1 MNVDEIIRL
10 KKSLTKALE
19 GGKINTVL
27 ELMNRLRDN
36 TPSKE
41 LLKKTEI
48 GLIIGRQR
56 VHPNPEVAKLAKEIV
71 KKWKD
76 AVSTSKTNDTSNGST
91 KSAVSES
98 KAEAA
103 RNATPKPSPTVN
115 GKPPKR
121 ENTQD
126 SLSSTPPDTPTSV
139 DSERRERNFD
149 RDRPPYK
156 NTNVTARDK
165 CVKMLYDS
173 MAFDSN
179 AGKLYFIYYTN
190 INIRYEDS
198 TLILFTTPLDI
209 LDSEMI
215 LLRATTIEKTV
226 FDQFG
231 RQVVDKYRDKLRG
244 LISNLRDKK
253 NPGLRKRV
261 VDGELQVQDFCTM
274 SKEDMASEEKKA
286 RDNEI
291 RQENLFKARGAGPTQ
306 AETDMFLC
314 GKCRNRKCTYYQMQT
329 RSADEPMT
337 TFVTCTVCNNR
348 WKAPP
353 YRIRAALWH
362 SIQYYTEFSL
372 TRDLR

>member
-1 MNVDEIIRL
+1 MNADEIIQL

-19 GGKINTVL
+19 SGKIVSVL
-27 ELMNRLRDN
+27 ELMNKLKDKV
-36 TPSKE
+36 PSKE
-41 LLKKTEI
+41 VLKRTEI

-56 VHPNPEVAKLAKEIV
+56 THPNPEVAKLAKEIV

-76 AVSTSKTNDTSNGST
+76 AVNTIKPNDIPNGFT
-91 KSAVSES
+91 KSTVPES
-98 KAEAA
+98 KAETAKSV
-103 RNATPKPSPTVN
+103 TSKPSPKVN
-115 GKPPKR
+115 GKPRPPKR

-126 SLSSTPPDTPTSV
+126 SVISSSSDTPTSIS
-139 DSERRERNFD
+139 SEKQERNFD
-149 RDRPPYK
+149 RDRPAYK
-156 NTNVTARDK
+156 STNNSARDK

-173 MAFDSN
+173 MAFDSC
-179 AGKLYFIYYTN
+179 A
-190 INIRYEDS
+190 DS
-198 TLILFTTPLDI
+198 DL
-209 LDSEMI
+209 I
-215 LLRATTIEKTV
+215 LLRAITVEKTV

-261 VDGELQVQDFCTM
+261 VDGELQVQNFCTM

-291 RQENLFKARGAGPTQ
+291 RQENLFKARGAGPAQ

-337 TFVTCTVCNNR
+337 TFVTCTVCNNH
-348 WKAPP
+348 WKDSSGDP
-353 YRIRAALWH
+353 
-362 SIQYYTEFSL
+362 
-372 TRDLR
+372 

>member
-1 MNVDEIIRL
+1 MNADDIIRL
-10 KKSLTKALE
+10 KKSLTKAIE
-19 GGKINTVL
+19 GGKIETVL
-27 ELMNRLRDN
+27 ELMNRLKDN

-56 VHPNPEVAKLAKEIV
+56 THPNAEVSKLAKEIV
-71 KKWKD
+71 RKWRD
-76 AVSTSKTNDTSNGST
+76 AVSAPKINETSNGST

-98 KAEAA
+98 KAETAK
-103 RNATPKPSPTVN
+103 NATPKPSPTVN

-126 SLSSTPPDTPTSV
+126 SMSSSPPNTPSSV
-139 DSERRERNFD
+139 DSEKRERSFD

-156 NTNVTARDK
+156 NTSVAARDK

-173 MAFDSN
+173 MAFDSS
-179 AGKLYFIYYTN
+179 A
-190 INIRYEDS
+190 
-198 TLILFTTPLDI
+198 
-209 LDSEMI
+209 DSEII

-226 FDQFG
+226 YDQFA
-231 RQVVDKYRDKLRG
+231 RQVTGQYRDKLRG

-261 VDGELQVQDFCTM
+261 VDGDLQVQDFCTM
-274 SKEDMASEEKKA
+274 SKEDMASEERKA

-348 WKAPP
+348 WK
-353 YRIRAALWH
+353 
-362 SIQYYTEFSL
+362 FC
-372 TRDLR
+372 